1 MTGKVRVVVAV
12 IRVVMVDRVGI
23 DSEEMKEKEE
33 AEQSERVKR
42 ERHFGFPK
50 PVKEPTNQQLLT
62 CKTAVE

>member
-12 IRVVMVDRVGI
+12 KRVVMVDRVGI

-42 ERHFGFPK
+42 GSHFPSQSK
-50 PVKEPTNQQLLT
+50 RSQPTSN
-62 CKTAVE
+62 